1 MTDLLTRPWWEPVEQ
16 PPTTPEHP
24 LTGLLRAAARRGLPP
39 VDPTIAVCPA
49 PPGPCAVAVALGGL
63 SVVAADVP
71 REWVIENA
79 PTGPGAAVSPRLVEG
94 LATRLGMPAP
104 PVHVL
109 LAARKPPQAGPRAA
123 LWPGGRVR
131 PEWAAHRTDVVS
143 YADAEGNVI
152 AIGRGPGGRWD
163 LSVELEGADRPWL
176 RASTV
181 VQGRE
186 LLEAARTVAPGD
198 LFASVPAHDA
208 TSLRT
213 YLCGGFRVIG
223 AEALFLTRPAPLHG
237 SPDTSP
243 PDSPAR

>member
-1 MTDLLTRPWWEPVEQ
+1 MTDLLTRPRREPVDRTS
-16 PPTTPEHP
+16 TTAEHP
-24 LTGLLRAAARRGLPP
+24 LTPLLRAAARRALPP

-71 REWVIENA
+71 RAWVCERA
-79 PTGPGAAVSPRLVEG
+79 PTGPGAVVSPHLVEA
-94 LATRLGMPAP
+94 LATRLGVPTP
-104 PVHVL
+104 PIHLL

-123 LWPGGRVR
+123 LRPGGPVSAA
-131 PEWAAHRTDVVS
+131 WAAHRTDVVA
-143 YADAEGNVI
+143 YTDAQGSVI
-152 AIGRGPGGRWD
+152 AVGRGPGGRWD

-186 LLEAARTVAPGD
+186 LLEAARTIAPGD

-213 YLCGGFRVIG
+213 YLCGGFRAIG
-223 AEALFLTRPAPLHG
+223 AEALFLTRPDGTP
-237 SPDTSP
+237 T
-243 PDSPAR
+243 